1 MIDLLELERRLDN
14 ALAQETEESLNQWLA
29 EERRGEFINIIE
41 SFSFVNVDI
50 LKSSKDESF
59 DSSEENYELAA

>member
-1 MIDLLELERRLDN
+1 MLDLIELERRLDN

-29 EERRGEFINIIE
+29 EERQGEFIIIKE
-41 SFSFVNVDI
+41 DFSFVNVDI
-50 LKSSKDESF
+50 LASSKDESF